1 MFILKR
7 VDVAVTALSLV
18 LFFSLYLLKRRS
30 TLRILRG
37 PAASSYLLGLEHD
50 LRVKGL
56 VSILSQWSK
65 DYGTAYR
72 FPGCFGKNFLVISDP
87 RAIHRVLQESD
98 DYPEAADI
106 KRLFEMIFGRGV
118 LWATGEDH
126 KRHRR
131 VLSPAFSINHMRQF
145 LPLFQGHLNHLAEK
159 WNNALQGRSQTIN
172 IIPWFHKVTLDI
184 IGESAFNYH
193 FGAIENKPNELT
205 KTLYDLE
212 NLGLDQ
218 SPGMTLAVAL
228 PRYIPD
234 AVATWQAKNFPVY
247 FDRIAK
253 RYLEVSNQ
261 KAREVMKEAGL
272 DLSGGGETDE
282 EVPIGTGTERDVL
295 SILVRANR
303 AEDPR
308 KRLSEGEMLAQMST
322 LIQAGH
328 HTTGY
333 TLSWILYE
341 IAAHPED
348 QAKVYEEIKHIR
360 ETNSGG
366 LTSSDYDSM
375 SHLNLVLKEALR
387 LHPVLPTLEREA
399 MKNDV
404 LLLDFP
410 VVSRNGK
417 TVDAIPVRKGQRI
430 KVDISS
436 YNRLESVWG
445 EDASSWN
452 PKRFETSESEGK
464 TQTQVGMFANIL
476 TFSGGPKGCL
486 GWRFAVMEM
495 QAIMTGLLERYEFSI
510 PPDVEIEAGNP
521 GLVVPTVKGK
531 ETEGTQL
538 PLKVTPRASA

>member
-30 TLRILRG
+30 ALRILRG

-56 VSILSQWSK
+56 ISMLFQLSK

-72 FPGCFGKNFLVISDP
+72 FPGCFGENILVISDP

-106 KRLFEMIFGRGV
+106 KRIFEMIFGQGV

-145 LPLFQGHLNHLAEK
+145 LPLFQCHLNRLAEK

-193 FGAIENKPNELT
+193 FDAIDNKPNELT

-218 SPGMTLAVAL
+218 TPGMTLAVAL

-234 AVATWQAKNFPVY
+234 AVAAWQAKNFPVY
-247 FDRIAK
+247 AEKIAK
-253 RYLEVSNQ
+253 RYLEFSNQ

-272 DLSGGGETDE
+272 DLNGDGGTDD
-282 EVPIGTGTERDVL
+282 VPIGTGTEKDVL

-303 AEDPR
+303 AEDSR

-341 IAAHPED
+341 LAAHPED
-348 QAKVYEEIKHIR
+348 QAKVYEEIRHIR
-360 ETNSGG
+360 ETNSGD

-375 SHLNLVLKEALR
+375 THLTLVLKEALR

-410 VVSRNGK
+410 VVSQNGK
-417 TVDAIPVRKGQRI
+417 TVDAIPVKKGQRI

-445 EDASSWN
+445 EDANSWN
-452 PKRFETSESEGK
+452 PKRFATDSEGK
-464 TQTQVGMFANIL
+464 TQTQVGLFANVL
-476 TFSGGPKGCL
+476 SFSQWLSYSLPVPVSLISNSPSRIGGGPKGCL
-486 GWRFAVMEM
+486 G
-495 QAIMTGLLERYEFSI
+495 
-510 PPDVEIEAGNP
+510 
-521 GLVVPTVKGK
+521 
-531 ETEGTQL
+531 
-538 PLKVTPRASA
+538 